1 MNGKTLVAY
10 FSASGVT
17 ESIAKELAQTL
28 NADLHEIVPVERYT
42 DTDLNWMDKK
52 SRSTLEMN
60 DPASRPAIAPTAL
73 DISGYD
79 NILLGFPVWWYVEP
93 RIVDTFLDS
102 YDFTGKNIIPFA
114 TSGGSSIKKSEDSL
128 KAHCPVANWKP
139 GKLLTRGSAAAW
151 AKSL

>member
-42 DTDLNWMDKK
+42 DADLNWMDKK

-114 TSGGSSIKKSEDSL
+114 ISGGSSIKKSEDSL
-128 KAHCPVANWKP
+128 KAHCPTANWKP

>member
-128 KAHCPVANWKP
+128 KAHCPTANWKP

>member
-79 NILLGFPVWWYVEP
+79 NILLGFPVWWFVEP

-128 KAHCPVANWKP
+128 KAHCPAANWKP

>member
-42 DTDLNWMDKK
+42 DADLNWMDKK

-128 KAHCPVANWKP
+128 KAHCPTANWKP